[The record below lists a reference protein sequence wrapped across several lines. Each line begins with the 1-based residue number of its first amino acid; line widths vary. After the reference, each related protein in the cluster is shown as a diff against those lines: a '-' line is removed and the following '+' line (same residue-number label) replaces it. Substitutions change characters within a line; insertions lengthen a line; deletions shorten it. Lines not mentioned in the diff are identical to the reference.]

1 MSIVY
6 HGYVVLTHPF
16 LFRNELER
24 IYLEQIHFYVNVP
37 SSMYAQYFFD
47 LRSLAEEN
55 GLVFPNEYLPLTKD
69 RAIKIEVSLIGWVWL
84 EFSGIFKGS

>member
-1 MSIVY
+1 M
-6 HGYVVLTHPF
+6 
-16 LFRNELER
+16 
-24 IYLEQIHFYVNVP
+24 NVP

-69 RAIKIEVSLIGWVWL
+69 RAIKIEVSQCWFTVLSKNGGL
-84 EFSGIFKGS
+84 G